1 MSVVICFAAFEW
13 EKNAAS
19 NFRKTKFE
27 KARPWKAFYNL
38 VRMLKYG
45 KFKSSK

>member
-1 MSVVICFAAFEW
+1 MSVVICFAAFAW
-13 EKNAAS
+13 EKKAAS
-19 NFRKTKFE
+19 ISRITKFE
-27 KARPWKAFYNL
+27 KARSWKEFYNL